1 MDKILTSFDEGKK
14 KVCKMIK
21 LLLDLLRCAS
31 PVEQLNV
38 GNCLATYLCNYLFIV

>member
-21 LLLDLLRCAS
+21 LLLLPWTCFDA
-31 PVEQLNV
+31 PGQLN
-38 GNCLATYLCNYLFIV
+38 N

>member
-21 LLLDLLRCAS
+21 LLLPHGLAS
-31 PVEQLNV
+31 MR
-38 GNCLATYLCNYLFIV
+38 LAS